1 MQFLKRHKTK
11 NFVKLIPNLL
21 FWKKSSLILRK
32 IRLIIYVC
40 FGFMILIFY
49 SLEEI
54 TPAEGREKVLRKNVK
69 FPIVCP
75 MFGAIFILRWT
86 QNFYVKTCKWTFFFY
101 ISLTLQIWSLPIV
114 IKSIFVLKNIVSLVV
129 YMFAW

>member
-21 FWKKSSLILRK
+21 YRKKSSLIFRK

-49 SLEEI
+49 SLEEKHLQREEI
-54 TPAEGREKVLRKNVK
+54 KFKGRMSN
-69 FPIVCP
+69 FPLFAQCLGQFSSFVEHK
-75 MFGAIFILRWT
+75 IFMLKRV
-86 QNFYVKTCKWTFFFY
+86 NELFFFY

>member
-86 QNFYVKTCKWTFFFY
+86 QNFYVKTWKRDNVIT
-101 ISLTLQIWSLPIV
+101 TLQIWSLPIV

>member
-21 FWKKSSLILRK
+21 YRKKSSLILRK
-32 IRLIIYVC
+32 IRLIIFVC

-54 TPAEGREKVLRKNVK
+54 TPEEGRERVLRMSN
-69 FPIVCP
+69 FPLFAQYLGQFSF
-75 MFGAIFILRWT
+75 FGGHKIL
-86 QNFYVKTCKWTFFFY
+86 C
-101 ISLTLQIWSLPIV
+101 
-114 IKSIFVLKNIVSLVV
+114 
-129 YMFAW
+129 